1 MRIDIVTLFPAMVE
15 PALSESIIGRAR
27 TRGIIDIRVVNLRD
41 YAEGKH
47 RVTDDSPFGGGGGMI
62 LKPEPLFA
70 AVEALRTPT
79 ARVILMDP
87 RGRLFTQ
94 QVAWELASVRHLI
107 LLAGR
112 YEGVDERV
120 SQQLADDALSI
131 GDYVL
136 TGGELPALVVA
147 DAVTRLLPGA
157 LGDPDGARRES
168 FAGGLLEPPQYTRPE
183 EFRGARV
190 PGVLLSGDHARI
202 ARWRRVQALYRTWR
216 QRPDLLEGAEL
227 TEAERRLIEGFRR
240 GEKPDESNH
249 G

>member
-1 MRIDIVTLFPAMVE
+1 VDLVTLFPGIVE
-15 PALSESIIGRAR
+15 PALSESMIGRAR
-27 TRGIIDIRVVNLRD
+27 ARGLVDIRVVNLRD
-41 YAEGKH
+41 YADGKH
-47 RVTDDSPFGGGGGMI
+47 RVTDDYTFGGGSGMV

-70 AVEALRTPT
+70 AVEALRTPA

-87 RGRLFTQ
+87 RGRTFTQ
-94 QVAWELASVRHLI
+94 RVAWTLAREQHLI

-120 SQQLADDALSI
+120 SQHLADDALSI

-147 DAVTRLLPGA
+147 DAVIRLLPGA
-157 LGDPDGARRES
+157 LGGDGAAERES

-190 PGVLLSGDHARI
+190 PPVLLSGDHARI
-202 ARWRRVQALYRTWR
+202 ARWRRAQALWRTWR
-216 QRPDLLEGAEL
+216 ARPDLLAHAEL
-227 TEAERRLIEGFRR
+227 TTDDRKLIERFER
-240 GEKPDESNH
+240 GEEPE
-249 G
+249 